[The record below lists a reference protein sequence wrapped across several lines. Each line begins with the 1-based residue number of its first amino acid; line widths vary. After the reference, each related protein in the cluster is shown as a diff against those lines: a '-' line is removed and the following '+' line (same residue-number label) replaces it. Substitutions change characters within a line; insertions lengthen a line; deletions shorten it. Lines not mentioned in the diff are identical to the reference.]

1 MYIGTK
7 KHNKREKGRRSQN
20 GKRSSTRTAV
30 TRSIGPTTN
39 IGDRAWTTLRY
50 IYIGT
55 LSLSGLNYAEN
66 IFRMNSLF
74 DPDFSGAGAQ
84 PLGFDQWAAFY
95 TRYRVLRAKAKVMFA
110 APTSLTECS
119 VGLIP
124 NLVNTIDVSGPS
136 VYAEPNARY
145 SIFSTNGG
153 WKPELEVD
161 MRMEKLFGVNAQ
173 QFGEEGYSALT
184 SANPLNVA
192 WLHVRCETVS
202 GGLSGSV
209 SYILTIDYDVEFYQ
223 RVELEL
229 SLWKDYVDF
238 RKTKEEKSLV
248 AQKQP
253 EPSAVPQKSMD
264 DRPKELKELLD
275 RLLK

>member
-7 KHNKREKGRRSQN
+7 HNNGREKGRRSQN
-20 GKRSSTRTAV
+20 GKRSSKRTATTLSV
-30 TRSIGPTTN
+30 GPTTN
-39 IGDRAWTTLRY
+39 IGDRARTTLRY

-55 LSLSGLNYAEN
+55 LSTSGLNYAEN
-66 IFRMNSLF
+66 IFRLNSCF

-95 TRYRVLRAKAKVMFA
+95 QRYRVLRAKATAMFA
-110 APTSLTECS
+110 ASTSMTECT
-119 VGLIP
+119 VALLP
-124 NLVNTIDVSGPS
+124 NLVNTIDNQGVNAL
-136 VYAEPNARY
+136 AEPNARY

-153 WKPELEVD
+153 WKPKLEID
-161 MRMEKLFGVNAQ
+161 MRMEKLFGVSST

-192 WLHVRCETVS
+192 WLHVRVDTVS

-209 SYILTIDYDVEFYQ
+209 AYILTIDYDVEFYQ

-238 RKTKEEKSLV
+238 RKTKEDKPSV
-248 AQKQP
+248 DQKQL
-253 EPSAVPQKSMD
+253 EPSAGPQKSID
-264 DRPKELKELLD
+264 VRQKEVKELLD